1 MDYKS
6 AGVDVEAGRAFVE
19 RIRSSVEATRRPEV
33 VGGLGGFGGMMRLPE
48 GMRQPLL
55 VSGTDGVGTKLE
67 LAQDHQGHH
76 DVGIDLV
83 AMCVNDVITSGAA
96 PLFFLDYMATGAL
109 SPEAMAEVVEG
120 VAEGCRRSGCAL
132 LGGETAEMPGFY
144 PAGRYD
150 LAGFCVAVV
159 EADEVIDGQTIQPGD
174 QVIGVSSSGVH
185 SNGYS
190 LVRKVLEK
198 AGADAT
204 TCYGPDQRPL
214 IRDLLKPTRL
224 YPGLVQSLLS
234 KGVDIHGMAHIT
246 GGGLPENLPRCL
258 PDHLGVTIRPD
269 SWPRPALFDWLQQA
283 GDIPERDLWHTFNL
297 GIGYCFVIPDAQ
309 ADAVLS
315 QCSDAGHLAW
325 SIGTVT
331 SRETADQPPL
341 QGLPL

>member
-19 RIRSSVEATRRPEV
+19 RIRSSVEATHRPEV
-33 VGGLGGFGGMMRLPE
+33 VGGLGGFGGMMRLPP

-67 LAQDHQGHH
+67 LAQEHDGHH

-109 SPEAMAEVVEG
+109 SPEAMAQVVEG

-159 EADEVIDGQTIQPGD
+159 EADEVINGQNIQAGD
-174 QVIGVSSSGVH
+174 HVIGVASSGVH

-190 LVRKVLEK
+190 LVRKVLE
-198 AGADAT
+198 AAEANSE

-224 YPGLVQSLLS
+224 YPALVQTLLHQ
-234 KGVDIHGMAHIT
+234 DIPIHGMAHIT

-258 PDHLGVTIRPD
+258 PDHVSAQIRPD

-283 GDIPERDLWHTFNL
+283 GEIPERDLWHTFNL
-297 GIGYCFVIPDAQ
+297 GIGFCLVVPDSHRERC
-309 ADAVLS
+309 LS
-315 QCSDAGHLAW
+315 ACSEAGHLAW
-325 SIGTVT
+325 TIGTINT
-331 SRETADQPPL
+331 RDTLSQSAIS
-341 QGLPL
+341 GLPD

>member
-33 VGGLGGFGGMMRLPE
+33 VGGLGGFGGMMRLPD

-67 LAQDHQGHH
+67 LAQEHDGHH

-109 SPEAMAEVVEG
+109 SPEAMAQVVEG

-159 EADEVIDGQTIQPGD
+159 EADDVIDGSRIKPGD
-174 QVIGVSSSGVH
+174 QVIGVASSGVH

-190 LVRKVLEK
+190 LVRNVLK
-198 AGADAT
+198 AAGADRQ

-214 IRDLLKPTRL
+214 IQDLLQPTQL

-234 KGVDIHGMAHIT
+234 HGITIHGMAHIT

-258 PDHLGVTIRPD
+258 PAEVSVRINAD

-283 GDIPERDLWHTFNL
+283 GEIPERDLWHTFNM
-297 GIGYCFVIPDAQ
+297 GIGYCLVVPEPQ
-309 ADAVLS
+309 AE
-315 QCSDAGHLAW
+315 LALKHCADSGLQAW
-325 SIGTVT
+325 RIGSITPRDT
-331 SRETADQPPL
+331 PDQPPL
-341 QGLPL
+341 QGLPA

>member
-1 MDYKS
+1 
-6 AGVDVEAGRAFVE
+6 
-19 RIRSSVEATRRPEV
+19 
-33 VGGLGGFGGMMRLPE
+33 
-48 GMRQPLL
+48 MRQPLL

-76 DVGIDLV
+76 DVGIDPV
-83 AMCVNDVITSGAA
+83 AMCVNDVIPRGSTAV
-96 PLFFLDYMATGAL
+96 FLDYMGRGL
-109 SPEAMAEVVEG
+109 GPEHGRVVEG

-159 EADEVIDGQTIQPGD
+159 EADAVIDGQTIQPGD
-174 QVIGVSSSGVH
+174 QVIGVASSGVH

-234 KGVDIHGMAHIT
+234 QGVDIHGMAHIT
-246 GGGLPENLPRCL
+246 EEAFRRIFPAVCPITSASPFVPTAGHDPLCSTGSSRPETFLNAISGTPSTRDRLLP
-258 PDHLGVTIRPD
+258 
-269 SWPRPALFDWLQQA
+269 
-283 GDIPERDLWHTFNL
+283 
-297 GIGYCFVIPDAQ
+297 VIPDAQ
-309 ADAVLS
+309 ADAVFS

-331 SRETADQPPL
+331 SRETADQPAPGASVVNASL
-341 QGLPL
+341 LNGIRRKSERHELVN